1 MFSKTTAIVA
11 SLLPLSVFA
20 SGSNLPEFIS
30 ADDLKNPVFECLNAS
45 DATEAYTPAERK
57 LIDQLWD
64 ETLTYLRAYAHA
76 VTTDT
81 TGRCRNS
88 DTAVY
93 ETTDGIKS
101 FCITDRR
108 DVQLAVKHIHQILA
122 NPDKA
127 KACFSPRRSDKSL
140 TMPSGELLKKS
151 PVAQWLKRTTLHDF
165 FSNEIKNK
173 EVQKYGLKFAENFD
187 QMVLGEA
194 LHTPS
199 QFGIDVTANALPNLW
214 AAAGWL
220 PMYAADSDRNRRNF
234 MNVRGGYAYAEVMG
248 HWGLLRIKSIY
259 GVPVGAEIGMT
270 VQQVGTLYP
279 YHNHAISEMYY
290 TLREPAS
297 INQLKSFAV
306 RDSNPR
312 VKTVGENKDY
322 RKVEIDT
329 SVPDEKSMWANTA
342 WNFAPLVY
350 FHENTIHAF
359 QMDADGEKDPDSKA
373 MVAVWARGNADDTRN
388 DYGNTRLCENADQ
401 PDTPALRGGKIR
413 CELTHMK
420 W

>member
-64 ETLTYLRAYAHA
+64 ETLTYLRAYAQA

-165 FSNEIKNK
+165 FSNEIKK
-173 EVQKYGLKFAENFD
+173 RKFKN
-187 QMVLGEA
+187 
-194 LHTPS
+194 
-199 QFGIDVTANALPNLW
+199 
-214 AAAGWL
+214 
-220 PMYAADSDRNRRNF
+220 
-234 MNVRGGYAYAEVMG
+234 
-248 HWGLLRIKSIY
+248 
-259 GVPVGAEIGMT
+259 T
-270 VQQVGTLYP
+270 V
-279 YHNHAISEMYY
+279 
-290 TLREPAS
+290 
-297 INQLKSFAV
+297 
-306 RDSNPR
+306 
-312 VKTVGENKDY
+312 
-322 RKVEIDT
+322 
-329 SVPDEKSMWANTA
+329 
-342 WNFAPLVY
+342 
-350 FHENTIHAF
+350 
-359 QMDADGEKDPDSKA
+359 
-373 MVAVWARGNADDTRN
+373 
-388 DYGNTRLCENADQ
+388 
-401 PDTPALRGGKIR
+401 
-413 CELTHMK
+413 
-420 W
+420 